1 MRIVKPFFLLFSFA
15 IFSNCI
21 SAQPKPSAAQLA
33 WHDMEYYFFFHFG
46 PNTFTDLEWG
56 HGTESE
62 DMFNPTELDC
72 RQWVRTAKAA
82 GAKGVIITAKH
93 HDGFCLWPSKYSKHT
108 VRESKWKN
116 GKGDV
121 LKELSA
127 ACKEYGLKFGV
138 YISPW
143 DRNHPDYGTEK
154 YNDVF
159 VNMMKELFTNYG
171 PIWELWWD
179 GANGEGP
186 NGKLQVYDWKRFRET
201 VKKLSPN
208 TVIFSDVGPHV
219 RWVGNESGIAGKTNW
234 NTLDTAGFT
243 PGKGGPNQDTLS
255 SGNKYGKAWIP
266 AECDVSIRPGW
277 FYHEAE
283 DSKVRTPENLFD
295 LWLKSVGR
303 GANLLL
309 NIPPDRRGKIYK
321 NDSLALMGFRNL
333 RDQAF
338 KSDLLKGR
346 KLNYLIENWGNGGVD
361 GSKLYMPKDRISD
374 IDKGLVH
381 KNEQM
386 ISFSKPEK
394 INCIVLRENIANGQM
409 ITGYK
414 IIIFNGKEKSE
425 IVGTTIGHKRILSF
439 PPTTAESI
447 EVYLTD
453 MQNKDNLKS
462 VSAYLINETLIEK
475 Q

>member
-1 MRIVKPFFLLFSFA
+1 
-15 IFSNCI
+15 
-21 SAQPKPSAAQLA
+21 
-33 WHDMEYYFFFHFG
+33 
-46 PNTFTDLEWG
+46 
-56 HGTESE
+56 
-62 DMFNPTELDC
+62 
-72 RQWVRTAKAA
+72 
-82 GAKGVIITAKH
+82 
-93 HDGFCLWPSKYSKHT
+93 
-108 VRESKWKN
+108 
-116 GKGDV
+116 
-121 LKELSA
+121 
-127 ACKEYGLKFGV
+127 
-138 YISPW
+138 
-143 DRNHPDYGTEK
+143 
-154 YNDVF
+154 
-159 VNMMKELFTNYG
+159 
-171 PIWELWWD
+171 
-179 GANGEGP
+179 
-186 NGKLQVYDWKRFRET
+186 
-201 VKKLSPN
+201 
-208 TVIFSDVGPHV
+208 VGPHV